1 MFLPEV
7 GPAPSQPNPTA
18 RTAHAR
24 AGPMAMN
31 WRKALVWT
39 AGVVALVAVAAAIA
53 LQARVNPER
62 LKKEV
67 RDKAR
72 AAFARELLVGDLSL
86 RLWPVPY
93 LHATRVALAN
103 PAWARDPHLLEADEV
118 SADLE
123 LWPLLTGKVRI
134 RTLDLRGVKAALE
147 EGDDG
152 SLSWELRKRAGKDAA
167 PEPPGS
173 ADVEIAELR
182 LRNVRIHHRAKK
194 EDAEPLLIDEAH
206 LQLLPGPRDVRIE
219 AKLRR
224 HGQPLAIRAEFAD
237 LSKLGAPGATTDGK
251 LELDWG
257 RTKLT
262 ASGVLPLE
270 KSLRGQAF
278 RGELRSESFND
289 LLAFFDF
296 KREPTAPLHVKF
308 EGHEREGLVH
318 VDKLVASLGALQVN
332 GEARIRLAGDKPT
345 FEARL
350 EADRLD
356 WLKTLAAAGGTI
368 KPPRKDEEVFHQDP
382 VAWRAISL
390 LGALEGTADLRVKSL
405 RLGNGLEL
413 RNARARA
420 TFNAGRV
427 ALDPFS
433 AEALGGSAKGS
444 FRFDGG
450 KRTMQVNLDGSNL
463 MLQQWFEQRG
473 SKVPFRGGPM
483 KLNAALALKGDTF
496 RELAASVSGRVDL
509 RMGRGTWDSK
519 RAGEIEEMMVAA
531 LAPKGADDL
540 TLECAAAALRFRD
553 GRAQGRSLVGARS
566 ESSMLLTSGHVD
578 LRQETIDLRG
588 RVRARSGPSLGLS
601 QFASGVQVTG
611 RLARPKMRL
620 DPDDKPAVIAK
631 AGAAIATAGATLLGG
646 ALIDAAEPKNDPC
659 EAPFK

>member
-1 MFLPEV
+1 
-7 GPAPSQPNPTA
+7 
-18 RTAHAR
+18 
-24 AGPMAMN
+24 MN

-39 AGVVALVAVAAAIA
+39 AGGMALLAVAAAIA

-62 LKKEV
+62 LKKEA
-67 RDKAR
+67 RDMAR

-86 RLWPVPY
+86 RLWPIPY

-103 PAWARDPHLLEADEV
+103 PPWARDPHLLEADEV

-123 LWPLLTGKVRI
+123 LWPLLAGKVRI

-152 SLSWELRKRAGKDAA
+152 ALSWELRKRAGNDAA
-167 PEPPGS
+167 PGGS

-194 EDAEPLLIDEAH
+194 EDAEPLLIDEAR
-206 LQLLPGPRDVRIE
+206 LELRPGPRDVRIE

-224 HGQPLAIRAEFAD
+224 HGQPLAVRAELAD
-237 LSKLGAPGATTDGK
+237 LSKLGTQGATTDGK

-296 KREPTAPLHVKF
+296 KREPTAPLHVRF

-318 VDKLVASLGALQVN
+318 VDKLAASLGALQVR
-332 GEARIRLAGDKPT
+332 GEARIRLAGGKPT

-350 EADRLD
+350 EAERLD
-356 WLKTLAAAGGTI
+356 WLKTLADAGGTI
-368 KPPRKDEEVFHQDP
+368 KPPRKDEEVFHEDP
-382 VAWRAISL
+382 VAWRAIAL
-390 LGALEGTADLRVKSL
+390 LGALQGTVDLAVKSL

-413 RNARARA
+413 RNTRARA
-420 TFNAGRV
+420 ALDAGHV

-433 AEALGGSAKGS
+433 AEALGGSARGS
-444 FRFDGG
+444 FRFDAGR
-450 KRTMQVNLDGSNL
+450 KSMQVSLDGSNL
-463 MLQQWFEQRG
+463 MLEQWFEQRG
-473 SKVPFRGGPM
+473 SKVPFHGGPM
-483 KLNAALALKGDTF
+483 KLKAALALKGDTF

-553 GRAQGRSLVGARS
+553 GRAQGRRLVGARS

-611 RLARPKMRL
+611 KLARPKMRL
-620 DPDDKPAVIAK
+620 DPDDKPALIAK
-631 AGAAIATAGATLLGG
+631 AGAAIATAGATLIGG
-646 ALIDAAEPKNDPC
+646 ALIDAAEPRDDPC